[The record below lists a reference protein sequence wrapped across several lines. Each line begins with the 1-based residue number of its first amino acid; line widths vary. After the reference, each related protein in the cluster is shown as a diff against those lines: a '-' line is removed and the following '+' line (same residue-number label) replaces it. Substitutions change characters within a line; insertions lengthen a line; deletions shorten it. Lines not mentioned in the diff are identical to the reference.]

1 VDADAAYLASLVA
14 NRRQAAGIGRQDAY
28 REGWHSERAG

>member
-14 NRRQAAGIGRQDAY
+14 NRRQAAGIVVGDAY
-28 REGWHSERAG
+28 RRDWHAERAG